1 MYINN
6 LNEELRERVLKVYR
20 KISGRFVF
28 KKSLI
33 MRYSSPYSSKIKFI
47 DMMDGR
53 NIIDDMSDTWKDIE
67 VRASTESILNLV
79 NYIVYKSDIDEII
92 GAMRK
97 LGIYMPIELT
107 IFFNKEKY
115 KVNSINF
122 KTRTIVLDRYHVPI
136 SIQFL
141 EEIEIRRIYADY
153 LENSEGRMMKF
164 EEIKVKKNDVIK
176 Q

>member
-1 MYINN
+1 MYINA
-6 LNEELRERVLKVYR
+6 LNDELRERVLKVYR

-33 MRYSSPYSSKIKFI
+33 MRYNSPYSSKIKFI

-53 NIIDDMSDTWKDIE
+53 SIIDDNSDIWKDIE
-67 VRASTESILNLV
+67 VRASTESLLNLI
-79 NYIVYKSDIDEII
+79 NYIVNKSDIDEII

-115 KVNSINF
+115 KVKSINF
-122 KTRTIVLDRYHVPI
+122 KERTINVDKYKFPI
-136 SIQFL
+136 SINML
-141 EEIEIRRIYADY
+141 EDIEIRRIYEDY
-153 LENSEGRMMKF
+153 LENSEGRMIKF
-164 EEIKVKKNDVIK
+164 EELKK
-176 Q
+176 